1 MPACNKKTA
10 YAQLFRF
17 ALLLVCLL
25 MSGCK
30 TNFFTPKIALSDLS
44 VIAAPNAN
52 DDSPVA
58 FEIVMVKDE
67 ALAAKLLTLTAAQ
80 WFDPA
85 ATWKIDFPQ
94 QLQTWYYELPPG
106 KQIVLNPTEFAGK
119 SSYAVLL
126 FANYRNNSPN
136 RLRLETYSKATV
148 LLAEKDIKLQVGT

>member
-1 MPACNKKTA
+1 MQACNRKA
-10 YAQLFRF
+10 INALGIRF
-17 ALLLVCLL
+17 FLLLICLL
-25 MSGCK
+25 MSACK
-30 TNFFTPKIALSDLS
+30 TSFFSPKVALSNLS

-58 FEIVMVKDE
+58 FEIVLVKDE
-67 ALAAKLLTLTAAQ
+67 ATAGKLLTLTAAQ
-80 WFDPA
+80 WFDSN
-85 ATWKIDFPQ
+85 ATWKTDFPE

-119 SSYAVLL
+119 SSYALLL

-148 LLAEKDIKLQVGT
+148 LLSEKDIKLQVGT